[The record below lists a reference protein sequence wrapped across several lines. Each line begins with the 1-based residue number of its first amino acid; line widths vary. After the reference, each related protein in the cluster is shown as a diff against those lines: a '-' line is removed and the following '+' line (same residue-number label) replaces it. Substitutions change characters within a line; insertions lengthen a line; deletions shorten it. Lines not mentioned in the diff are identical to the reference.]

1 MTERRLGLW
10 WAIGIIT
17 ALTLMPVSAGAA
29 QQRAEPALL
38 NLGWWWE
45 EAETQEHDIQGNKV
59 VVGTTN
65 PFCPAAP
72 SSLGAVP
79 GTCAE
84 GSLPVEI
91 VGGDYETPNK
101 LSALGFDLSYVTSVP
116 GAEVISF
123 TVKLLESEA
132 GCYDRGGDGEIQ
144 PGPTGS
150 DGDYCQQTNPTNI
163 DGKKVQACEL
173 TQIFGDAEASPYKEV
188 PSYECTPND
197 PVAERKEIKAVD
209 EGDTDGIDHVW
220 TFDLTE
226 YAQQWAEDLNAAAN
240 VMLVGQAPKEEGG
253 PQDSWRVIFAGPKV
267 EKGIVTELVYEPGE
281 ISIPPIAPPPGSD
294 PGIDTGG
301 FPSTGDPG
309 DFGSSGLPPGAAPPP
324 GAPAPGASPSAA
336 PGEVLAGDE
345 TSEEASLP
353 PYVWMALLGGLIAFA
368 LVRQVVIEST
378 TGIRPN
384 GVLAKIHALNAD
396 KRGAP
401 VGAVGDGPSPLSG
414 VGAVFGAIGRGAHSL
429 IDKLPFG
436 RKG

>member
-17 ALTLMPVSAGAA
+17 ALTLMPVAAGAA

-59 VVGTTN
+59 VIGTTN

-101 LSALGFDLSYVTSVP
+101 LSALGFDLSYVTAVP

-123 TVKLLESEA
+123 KVKLLESEA
-132 GCYDRGGDGEIQ
+132 GCYDRDKDGDVN
-144 PGPTGS
+144 PS
-150 DGDYCQQTNPTNI
+150 DSGGDYCQQTNPQNI

-173 TQIFGDAEASPYKEV
+173 SQIFGDAEASPYKEL

-209 EGDTDGIDHVW
+209 EDDPDGVDHLW

-226 YAQQWAEDLNAAAN
+226 YAQQWAEELNAAAN
-240 VMLVGQAPKEEGG
+240 VMLVGQAPKEAGG
-253 PQDSWRVIFAGPKV
+253 PQDSWRVVFAGPKV

-281 ISIPPIAPPPGSD
+281 ISIPPIPPISD
-294 PGIDTGG
+294 PGTDPGFTDTGTTPDFSG
-301 FPSTGDPG
+301 GSGDVGGPTV
-309 DFGSSGLPPGAAPPP
+309 PGADP
-324 GAPAPGASPSAA
+324 PAPGAASPSPA
-336 PGEVLAGDE
+336 PGGEALAGDE
-345 TSEEASLP
+345 IETPSVP
-353 PYVWMALLGGLIAFA
+353 PYIWLALLAGLIGFG
-368 LVRQVVIEST
+368 LVRQVVVEST

-396 KRGAP
+396 KRGVAADE
-401 VGAVGDGPSPLSG
+401 VAEGPSPLAG